1 MDKDLFGDILKFD
14 FMLTSSKAALPD
26 FIKPIETKEFVNAA
40 KEYVYNE
47 KWLEANL
54 PQALGLSS
62 RNLHNQISYGLFKYD
77 VPHGT
82 ERKEK
87 GIVFTKGRRK
97 LLCGIFPLSEHDSVF
112 DEFFALKLLKFI

>member
-1 MDKDLFGDILKFD
+1 M
-14 FMLTSSKAALPD
+14 A
-26 FIKPIETKEFVNAA
+26 
-40 KEYVYNE
+40 
-47 KWLEANL
+47 EANL
-54 PQALGLSS
+54 PQALGLKPY
-62 RNLHNQISYGLFKYD
+62 LHNQISYTFKYD

-82 ERKEK
+82 EKRK